1 VSQDNVL
8 VAITASREKGEIVY
22 RIECSSGLSEEEL
35 DYYIGEIVDGICK
48 WKKDICKENS
58 INFKGK
64 IKEKKHKMPER
75 SNKKLKQ

>member
-1 VSQDNVL
+1 MSRDNVL

-22 RIECSSGLSEEEL
+22 RIECSSDLSEEEL

-48 WKKDICKENS
+48 WKKDVCKES
-58 INFKGK
+58 IRRLKGK
-64 IKEKKHKMPER
+64 IREKKHKMPEQ